1 MLEAWKD
8 DKAWQEVQ
16 SYGKH
21 APLYSTE
28 NLFGSGHLF
37 TWKWKLIHVLVLDDS
52 PVAYDKSS
60 HLFYNSSCYVASSEG
75 I

>member
-21 APLYSTE
+21 VPLYGTE

-37 TWKWKLIHVLVLDDS
+37 AWK
-52 PVAYDKSS
+52 
-60 HLFYNSSCYVASSEG
+60 
-75 I
+75 